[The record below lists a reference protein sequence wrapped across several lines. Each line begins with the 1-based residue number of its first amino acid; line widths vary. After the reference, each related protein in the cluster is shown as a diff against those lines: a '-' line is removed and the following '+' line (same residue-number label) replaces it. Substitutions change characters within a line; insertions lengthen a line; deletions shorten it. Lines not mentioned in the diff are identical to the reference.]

1 MSIIIVYFE
10 SFSHFFRHDSL
21 QKHGQIPTLDAAAGR
36 TPGRKNKAALL
47 QAFEPQNQTVAIPVK
62 HLDHAAPAIDEDEKG
77 ARKGVCPQLR
87 TDDTAQAV
95 KGLAHI
101 AGTPV

>member
-1 MSIIIVYFE
+1 MPGVPCSGADLLLFGDIKQDLYPFE
-10 SFSHFFRHDSL
+10 M
-21 QKHGQIPTLDAAAGR
+21 LDAAAGGI
-36 TPGRKNKAALL
+36 PGRQNKAALL
-47 QAFEPQNQTVAIPVK
+47 QEFLPQHQTAAMPVK
-62 HLDHAAPAIDEDEKG
+62 HLDHATVIDEDEKG

-87 TDDTAQAV
+87 TDDTAQTV